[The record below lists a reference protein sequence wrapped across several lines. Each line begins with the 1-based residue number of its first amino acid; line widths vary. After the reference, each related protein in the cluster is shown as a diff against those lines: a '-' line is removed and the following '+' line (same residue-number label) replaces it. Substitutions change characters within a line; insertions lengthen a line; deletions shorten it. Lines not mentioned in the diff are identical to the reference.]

1 MDNKPNEIIFNT
13 EDIVKYEIFKFLNS
27 IKDITIG
34 SEHDYVKLIK
44 GGKIGNHCI
53 QGFLKTKE
61 NVYNLMRQNMS
72 GNQHNNSSTL
82 HFIDYNNMLQSMNY
96 TNTTDPNG
104 MEPVMERV
112 KMYDFQA
119 IRNKVLEITT
129 SPNMEQVAVNYIR
142 NNIESYRT
150 NLIDYIEKND

>member
-27 IKDITIG
+27 LKDITIG
-34 SEHDYVKLIK
+34 TEHDYVTLIK
-44 GGKIGNHCI
+44 GGKIRGTCI

-61 NVYNLMRQNMS
+61 NVYNLMRQNNC
-72 GNQHNNSSTL
+72 GNQQNNSITL
-82 HFIDYNNMLQSMNY
+82 HFIDYNNKLNTMNY

-104 MEPVMERV
+104 IEPIMEGV

-119 IRNKVLEITT
+119 IRSKVLEIIT
-129 SPNMEQVAVNYIR
+129 SPNMDQAAVNYIR
-142 NNIESYRT
+142 NNIDNYRT
-150 NLIDYIEKND
+150 DLIDYIENNQ

>member
-34 SEHDYVKLIK
+34 SENDYITLIK
-44 GGKIGNHCI
+44 GGIIDKHCI

-61 NVYNLMRQNMS
+61 NVYNLMRQNID
-72 GNQHNNSSTL
+72 NNSKTL
-82 HFIDYNNMLQSMNY
+82 HFIDYNNKLRSMNY
-96 TNTTDPNG
+96 SNTNDPNG
-104 MEPVMERV
+104 IAPIMEGV

-129 SPNMEQVAVNYIR
+129 TPNMEQNAINYIR
-142 NNIESYRT
+142 NNIENYRIESY
-150 NLIDYIEKND
+150 